1 MSEKLYYID
10 SHLWQFDAAVTG
22 CEETKGGFAVTL
34 DRTAFFPEGGGQL
47 ADTGSIGP
55 ARVLDV
61 HEKDGRILHYTDR
74 PLPVGER
81 FACAVDAEQRLRRMQ
96 NHSGEHIVSG
106 LVYREHG
113 FDNVGFHMGP
123 DCMTMDYSGEL
134 SWEQLMRI
142 ERLANEAV
150 RADLPLKIWFPP
162 EEELASLFYRSKL
175 DLTENVRIVEI
186 PGIDRCA
193 CCAPHVER
201 TGEVGLVKILTAER
215 HRGGVRIT
223 ALCGMDAWELA
234 ARQQESVTAISGLLS
249 VPRDAIVSGVERLL
263 ELQTAQKERIAAL
276 SLELARLR
284 VARLEGFRHRH
295 LPAVGARRVAAVP
308 LRANIV
314 NIAEQAALDLIFRFV
329 IENIVMAL
337 VSDREVLAELRRG
350 ARHFFTFDNRVPHEL
365 FAQNVQ
371 GRDRVQVERQTDND
385 RFNTEFF
392 RVAEQIAIVGV
403 DLDVLARF
411 VFRLPAV
418 FLHETATR
426 GERGVAVT
434 VAVERAILVVRTN
447 VGDRDDL
454 HEIRIARAE
463 KHAAFVAD
471 AQNGDPQR
479 FGMRLRIPVI
489 ERA

>member
-1 MSEKLYYID
+1 MTEKLYYID
-10 SHLWQFDAAVTG
+10 SHLWQFDAVVTG

-47 ADTGSIGP
+47 ADTGSIGE

-61 HEKDGRILHYTDR
+61 HEKEGRILHYTDR
-74 PLPVGER
+74 PLPLGER
-81 FACAVDAEQRLRRMQ
+81 FACAVDAEQRYRRMQ

-175 DLTENVRIVEI
+175 ELTENVRIVEL

-193 CCAPHVER
+193 CCAPHVEL
-201 TGEVGLVKILTAER
+201 TGEVGLIKILTAER

-223 ALCGMDAWELA
+223 ALCGMDAYELA

-276 SLELARLR
+276 SLELAHLR
-284 VARLEGFRHRH
+284 AESARETEGNLVLFDSVLDEVAQRELVNLLMEK
-295 LPAVGARRVAAVP
+295 AAVAAVFSGSEGEGWRYIIGSHRVD
-308 LRANIV
+308 LRKNTKALNAGIQGRGGGSPAM
-314 NIAEQAALDLIFRFV
+314 IQGRAA
-329 IENIVMAL
+329 A
-337 VSDREVLAELRRG
+337 DRESILA
-350 ARHFFTFDNRVPHEL
+350 FFQSWQPES
-365 FAQNVQ
+365 
-371 GRDRVQVERQTDND
+371 
-385 RFNTEFF
+385 
-392 RVAEQIAIVGV
+392 
-403 DLDVLARF
+403 
-411 VFRLPAV
+411 
-418 FLHETATR
+418 
-426 GERGVAVT
+426 
-434 VAVERAILVVRTN
+434 
-447 VGDRDDL
+447 
-454 HEIRIARAE
+454 
-463 KHAAFVAD
+463 
-471 AQNGDPQR
+471 
-479 FGMRLRIPVI
+479 
-489 ERA
+489 

>member
-1 MSEKLYYID
+1 MTEKLYYID
-10 SHLWQFDAAVTG
+10 SHLWQFDAVVTG

-47 ADTGSIGP
+47 ADTGSIGE

-61 HEKDGRILHYTDR
+61 HEKEGRILHYTDR

-81 FACAVDAEQRLRRMQ
+81 FACAVDAEQRYRRMQ

-142 ERLANEAV
+142 EGLANEAV

-175 DLTENVRIVEI
+175 ELTENVRIVEI

-201 TGEVGLVKILTAER
+201 TGEVGLIKILSAER

-223 ALCGMDAWELA
+223 ALCGMDAYGLA

-276 SLELARLR
+276 SLELVRLR
-284 VARLEGFRHRH
+284 AESARETEGNLVLFDSVLDEVAQRELVNLLMEKC
-295 LPAVGARRVAAVP
+295 AVAAVFSGSDGEGWRYVIGSRSAD
-308 LRANIV
+308 LRKNSRAINAGI
-314 NIAEQAALDLIFRFV
+314 
-329 IENIVMAL
+329 
-337 VSDREVLAELRRG
+337 
-350 ARHFFTFDNRVPHEL
+350 
-365 FAQNVQ
+365 Q
-371 GRDRVQVERQTDND
+371 GRGGGSPRMIQGRAAADSETIRA
-385 RFNTEFF
+385 FF
-392 RVAEQIAIVGV
+392 DSWKSEA
-403 DLDVLARF
+403 
-411 VFRLPAV
+411 
-418 FLHETATR
+418 
-426 GERGVAVT
+426 
-434 VAVERAILVVRTN
+434 
-447 VGDRDDL
+447 
-454 HEIRIARAE
+454 
-463 KHAAFVAD
+463 
-471 AQNGDPQR
+471 
-479 FGMRLRIPVI
+479 
-489 ERA
+489 

>member
-1 MSEKLYYID
+1 MTEKLYYID
-10 SHLWQFDAAVTG
+10 SHLFAFEAAVTG
-22 CEETKGGFAVTL
+22 CEETKRGFAVTL
-34 DRTAFFPEGGGQL
+34 DRTAFFPEGGGQP

-106 LVYREHG
+106 LVFREHG

-134 SWEQLMRI
+134 SWEQLTRI

-175 DLTENVRIVEI
+175 ELTENVRIVEI

-201 TGEVGLVKILTAER
+201 TGEVGLIKILTAER

-223 ALCGMDAWELA
+223 ALCGMDAMELA

-249 VPRDAIVSGVERLL
+249 VPRDAIVPGVERLL

-284 VARLEGFRHRH
+284 AESAEKTEGNLVLFDSVLDEVAQRELVNLLMEKC
-295 LPAVGARRVAAVP
+295 AVAAVFSGSDAEGWRYVIGSKAAD
-308 LRANIV
+308 LRKNSRAINAGI
-314 NIAEQAALDLIFRFV
+314 NG
-329 IENIVMAL
+329 
-337 VSDREVLAELRRG
+337 RG
-350 ARHFFTFDNRVPHEL
+350 GGSPRMI
-365 FAQNVQ
+365 Q
-371 GRDRVQVERQTDND
+371 GRAAADSETIRA
-385 RFNTEFF
+385 FF
-392 RVAEQIAIVGV
+392 R
-403 DLDVLARF
+403 DW
-411 VFRLPAV
+411 
-418 FLHETATR
+418 R
-426 GERGVAVT
+426 GEA
-434 VAVERAILVVRTN
+434 
-447 VGDRDDL
+447 
-454 HEIRIARAE
+454 
-463 KHAAFVAD
+463 
-471 AQNGDPQR
+471 
-479 FGMRLRIPVI
+479 
-489 ERA
+489 